1 MSTVIHPKPATARP
15 HLKTPPGPRGN
26 LLFGSMFDFQKD
38 PLGLF
43 MSLARE
49 YGDVVRYRVAVWTFY
64 LVNRP
69 EGIQRIL
76 QENNRNYV
84 RGATFEP
91 IRNLA
96 RGNGLATSEGEFWLR
111 QRRLMQPV
119 FHRQRVAAFGDL
131 MTEATLA
138 MLERWR
144 PIAADGRPLDTHVE
158 MTRLTMGIV
167 TQALFS
173 AKVTDETIAIG
184 QAITTIMGN
193 IEFRYAVPFYP
204 SVSVPTPRNRRHLA
218 ALRTLDQIVYGILR
232 ERRRHP
238 RPADGSGDL
247 LSLLIEARDEETGEG
262 MSDKQLRD
270 EVLTLFVAGHEST
283 ANALTWVFY
292 LLSRHPEVERR
303 LRAELAEVLGGR
315 VPTVADLSELSYTR
329 MVIEETL
336 RLYPPA
342 WIMIRSAVADDEIC
356 GYRIPANAT
365 VLISPYVIHRLP
377 TFWEAP
383 AEFDPERFT
392 PERSADRPD
401 FAYFP
406 FGGGPHQCI
415 GKGYALQAAQLVLA
429 TVAQRFRLRLAPGQA
444 VEPQALLTLRPRGS
458 LPMTA
463 HPV

>member
-1 MSTVIHPKPATARP
+1 
-15 HLKTPPGPRGN
+15 
-26 LLFGSMFDFQKD
+26 
-38 PLGLF
+38 
-43 MSLARE
+43 
-49 YGDVVRYRVAVWTFY
+49 
-64 LVNRP
+64 
-69 EGIQRIL
+69 
-76 QENNRNYV
+76 
-84 RGATFEP
+84 
-91 IRNLA
+91 
-96 RGNGLATSEGEFWLR
+96 
-111 QRRLMQPV
+111 
-119 FHRQRVAAFGDL
+119 
-131 MTEATLA
+131 
-138 MLERWR
+138 
-144 PIAADGRPLDTHVE
+144 
-158 MTRLTMGIV
+158 
-167 TQALFS
+167 LFS
-173 AKVTDETIAIG
+173 AKVTDETNAIG

-193 IEFRYAVPFYP
+193 IEFRYVVPFYP

-218 ALRTLDQIVYGILR
+218 ALRTLDQIVYGILH

-238 RPADGSGDL
+238 RPADRSGDL

-283 ANALTWVFY
+283 ANALAWTFY
-292 LLSRHPEVERR
+292 LLSQHPEAERR
-303 LRAELAEVLGGR
+303 LRAELAEALAGGT
-315 VPTVADLSELSYTR
+315 PTVADLPNLPYTR
-329 MVIEETL
+329 MVIEESM

-377 TFWEAP
+377 AFWEAP

-392 PERSADRPD
+392 PERSAGRPP

-415 GKGYALQAAQLVLA
+415 GKGYALQAAQLILA

-444 VEPQALLTLRPRGS
+444 VEPQALLTLRPRGG